1 MRLMRLFALAFAASA
16 AFAVPAVN
24 AAELKLR
31 ILSTTD
37 IHMNLVD
44 YDFVRDQPDETI
56 GLNRTAALIAEARAE
71 NPNSILVD
79 AGDLLQGSPMGD
91 VVARVKPLT
100 DGQVHPAYEVM
111 NLLGYDAAAIGNHEF
126 NFGLD
131 LLLRA
136 QTGRNF
142 PILAANAYKLNAD
155 GTPGETLFPASV
167 VLTKTF
173 KDAAGADQTVKIGV
187 IGVLPPQI
195 MNWDKDKLTGKIT
208 TSDAVEAVERE
219 IPKLKEQGADIILVV
234 AHAGLSSAPR
244 TGGDENFAAYLGKV
258 DGVDAV
264 VTGHSHRVF
273 PSQEYDRLAGADLK
287 RGTIDGKPFVMAGSY
302 GSHLGVIDLTLDDAS
317 GKWAITDSHAEARPV
332 ADKGDDGKPHA
343 RLPADARITDL
354 LKDWNQATL
363 DYIRQPIG
371 EAAGPFNTYLALLGD
386 TAALRLVADA
396 QVDYAKTLVKGTEY
410 EGLPI
415 LSAAAPFRV
424 GGRPGA
430 DYYTDVKAG
439 PISIKDAAD
448 LYIYPNM
455 LTVVKLKGSDVH
467 EYLEKSARLFNQI
480 DPAKSGP
487 QPLIGNMPAYNFDLL
502 FGLTYAID
510 VTKPP
515 RYDRAASIVDPDAW
529 RVSDIQVQGQPLK
542 DDQDYLVITNNYRA
556 NGGGEFPKMD
566 GSAIV
571 LVAPETNRDI
581 LINYV
586 RGQKTVTPDN
596 APVWRFVPVKDGP
609 SGAPDIQIEIGPG
622 GAALAAAD
630 KRLTKESTNEV
641 GFDVY
646 RVNLAPQ
653 N

>member
-1 MRLMRLFALAFAASA
+1 MRLTRLLVLALAAVL
-16 AFAVPAVN
+16 AFPAG

-44 YDFVRDQPDETI
+44 YDFVRDEADEAI
-56 GLNRTAALIAEARAE
+56 GLNRTAALIAEARTE

-79 AGDLLQGSPMGD
+79 AGDLLQGTPMGD
-91 VVARVKPLT
+91 VVARIKPLT
-100 DGQVHPAYEVM
+100 GDQIHPAYAVM
-111 NLLGYDAAAIGNHEF
+111 DLLGYDAAAIGNHEF

-136 QTGRNF
+136 QEGRKF
-142 PILAANAYKLNAD
+142 PMLAANAYRLNPD
-155 GTPGETLFPASV
+155 GSQGETLFPGSV
-167 VLTKTF
+167 LLTKSF
-173 KDAAGADQTVKIGV
+173 KDDGGTDQTVKIGV

-195 MNWDKDKLTGKIT
+195 MNWDADKLNGKIT
-208 TSDAVEAVERE
+208 TSDAVEAVQRE
-219 IPKLKEQGADIILVV
+219 VPKLKSQGADIIVVV

-244 TGGDENFAAYLGKV
+244 VGGDENFAAYLGKV

-273 PSQEYDRLAGADLK
+273 PGKDYDKLEGADLK

-302 GSHLGVIDLTLDDAS
+302 GSHLGVIDFVLDNGS
-317 GKWAITDSHAEARPV
+317 GHWLIKDSRAEARPV
-332 ADKGDDGKPHA
+332 ATKGDDGKMHA
-343 RLPADARITDL
+343 RLPADPRITDAV
-354 LKDWNQATL
+354 KDWTQATL
-363 DYIRQPIG
+363 DYIHTPVG
-371 EAAGPFNTYLALLGD
+371 TAAGPFNTYLTLLGD

-396 QVDYAKTLVKGTEY
+396 QLDYVKKLVKGTPN

-424 GGRPGA
+424 GGRPGK

-455 LTVVKLKGSDVH
+455 LTVVKLKGADVR
-467 EYLEKSARLFNQI
+467 EYLEKAARLFNTI
-480 DPAKSGP
+480 DPAKPGP
-487 QPLIGNMPAYNFDLL
+487 QPLIGNMPAYNFDIL

-515 RYDRAASIVDPDAW
+515 RYDRPATITDPNAH
-529 RVSDIQVQGQPLK
+529 RVTDIQYDGKPLK
-542 DDQDYLVITNNYRA
+542 DDQDYLIVTNNYRA

-566 GSAIV
+566 GSAIA

-581 LINYV
+581 LINYI
-586 RGQKTVTPDN
+586 RDKKTVTPDN
-596 APVWRFVPVKDGP
+596 TPVWRFVPV
-609 SGAPDIQIEIGPG
+609 SGGDKLDVQIEIGPG
-622 GAALAAAD
+622 GAVLAGAD
-630 KRLTKESTNEV
+630 KRLTKESTNEA

-646 RVNLAPQ
+646 KVNLGQ
-653 N
+653 